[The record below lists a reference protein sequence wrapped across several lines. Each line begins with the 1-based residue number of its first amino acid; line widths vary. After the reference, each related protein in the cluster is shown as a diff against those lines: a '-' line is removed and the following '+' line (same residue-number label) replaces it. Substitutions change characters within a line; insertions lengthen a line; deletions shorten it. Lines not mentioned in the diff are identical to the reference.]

1 MSYDYQLEDYLRKRV
16 KDGSFL
22 GVFAHD
28 LLPEQ
33 VPRGSSLIANY
44 SNHDQEGT
52 HWVGMRNLGTKDV
65 EYFDSYGF
73 DYDDL
78 RLLLSR
84 QTNFTGYLKRHTEK
98 GGRIY
103 VNEIELQCLE
113 GDQCGE
119 YAVKFILDGLPMKRG
134 VVNKK
139 WREYFVEDASC
150 GENDRRIRRE
160 VGVRRG

>member
-22 GVFAHD
+22 GIFAHD

-65 EYFDSYGF
+65 EYFDSCGF

-78 RLLLSR
+78 RLLLSGK
-84 QTNFTGYLKRHTEK
+84 QTLLGT
-98 GGRIY
+98 
-103 VNEIELQCLE
+103 
-113 GDQCGE
+113 
-119 YAVKFILDGLPMKRG
+119 
-134 VVNKK
+134 
-139 WREYFVEDASC
+139 
-150 GENDRRIRRE
+150 
-160 VGVRRG
+160 

>member
-22 GVFAHD
+22 RIFAHD
-28 LLPEQ
+28 LLPER
-33 VPRGSSLIANY
+33 VPRGSSLLVSY

-65 EYFDSYGF
+65 EYFDCYGF

-78 RLLLSR
+78 QLLLSR
-84 QTNFTGYLKRHTEK
+84 QTIFTGYLKWHTEK
-98 GGRIY
+98 GGRIH
-103 VNEIELQCLE
+103 VNENELQCLE

-119 YAVKFILDGLPMKRG
+119 YAVTFVLDGLPMKRG
-134 VVNKK
+134 VVN
-139 WREYFVEDASC
+139 
-150 GENDRRIRRE
+150 
-160 VGVRRG
+160 